1 MVNIHYS
8 KPGKIY
14 NPETGFCIIIYKKR
28 HRQPN
33 NFHCILLPIMV
44 KLREVR
50 SRRDLKE
57 FIKFPYRL
65 YKDNPY
71 WVPPLIFDELNTLS
85 PKKNPSFEYCQARY
99 WLAYEDGQIL
109 GRIAAIRNNKFMEK
123 WQLRYL
129 RFGWF
134 DTVNRQ
140 DVAAALLG
148 AVEQWAAEQ
157 GLEAVHGPLGFTD
170 LDKEGLL
177 VDGFDERGTLP
188 MIYNHAYYPAL
199 LEQLGYK
206 KDVDWLQFEIKVPEQ
221 IGEKFTRMRD
231 LVLQRNNLNLLHF
244 KRTKDVL
251 AYGQGVFD
259 TLNAAYTDL
268 YGVVELSQKQINS
281 YIKQYLGFVN
291 PDFIKVLTDELDKV
305 VGFAIAMPRLTEALQ
320 KSGGRLFPFG
330 FYHLLKALKKP
341 SELVFYLIGIRP
353 DYQNRGINA
362 ILLTELYRE
371 CMEYGIS
378 HVQTCGELE
387 DNSNI
392 ITLMKNF
399 ETRINKRRRCY
410 IRRL

>member
-1 MVNIHYS
+1 MQTFICFLYIYLS
-8 KPGKIY
+8 KK
-14 NPETGFCIIIYKKR
+14 N
-28 HRQPN
+28 RQCALIC
-33 NFHCILLPIMV
+33 CILVRIMV
-44 KLREVR
+44 KLREVKT
-50 SRRDLKE
+50 RRDLKN
-57 FIKFPYRL
+57 FIKFPYTL
-65 YKDNPY
+65 YRDNPY
-71 WVPPLIFDELNTLS
+71 WVPPLFFDEIQTLS
-85 PKKNPSFEYCQARY
+85 SKKNPSFEYCEARY
-99 WLAYEDGQIL
+99 WLAYEDGEVL
-109 GRIAAIRNNKFMEK
+109 GRIAAIRNDKFIKK
-123 WQLRYL
+123 WQQKYL

-148 AVEQWAAEQ
+148 AVEDWAREQ

-177 VDGFDERGTLP
+177 VDGFKERGTLP
-188 MIYNHAYYPAL
+188 MIYNYAYYPTL
-199 LEQLGYK
+199 LEQLGYE

-244 KRTKDVL
+244 GRTKEVL
-251 AYGQGVFD
+251 AYGNSLFE

-268 YGVVELSQKQINS
+268 YGVVELTERQVNS

-291 PDFIKVLTDELDKV
+291 PDFIKILTDETDEV

-330 FYHLLKALKKP
+330 FYHLLKTLKKP
-341 SELVFYLIGIRP
+341 QELVFYLIGIRP

-371 CMEYGIS
+371 CMEYGIK

-399 ETRINKRRRCY
+399 ETRQNKRRRCF

>member
-1 MVNIHYS
+1 MVNILYS
-8 KPGKIY
+8 KIGNLY
-14 NPETGFCIIIYKKR
+14 NPKSGFCIFIYRKSR
-28 HRQPN
+28 RQLDK
-33 NFHCILLPIMV
+33 FHCILIRIMV

-109 GRIAAIRNNKFMEK
+109 GRIAAIRNDKFIEK
-123 WQLRYL
+123 WQQRYL

-134 DTVNRQ
+134 DTVNRH

-188 MIYNHAYYPAL
+188 MIYNHAYYPTL
-199 LEQLGYK
+199 LEQLGYT

-244 KRTKDVL
+244 KRTKEVL
-251 AYGQGVFD
+251 AYGKGLFD
-259 TLNAAYTDL
+259 TLNEAYADL
-268 YGVVELSQKQINS
+268 YGVVELTPEQIDS

-291 PDFIKVLTDELDKV
+291 PDFIKVLTDELDEV

-330 FYHLLKALKKP
+330 FYHLLKALKRP

-371 CMEYGIS
+371 CMEYGIT

-399 ETRINKRRRCY
+399 ETRTNKRRRCY